1 MNSRNHFQPSSNRFS
16 TQELVTVLKPMAVQI
31 LFYWLKKLST
41 KKSAEIIT
49 FEAQIHFKFKG
60 QKPPVIYIRY
70 FATLWKQ
77 VFIDVHVDVDLVF
90 VISGAVKK
98 FVSAS
103 AEMQASDN
111 PLLSTPANDPM
122 LFCTGFKK
130 NRFYIFT
137 RQEAN
142 TR

>member
-1 MNSRNHFQPSSNRFS
+1 M
-16 TQELVTVLKPMAVQI
+16 
-31 LFYWLKKLST
+31 ST
-41 KKSAEIIT
+41 KISAEIIT
-49 FEAQIHFKFKG
+49 FEAQIHFKG
-60 QKPPVIYIRY
+60 QKPLVIYIRY

-77 VFIDVHVDVDLVF
+77 DFTDVHVDVDLAF

-130 NRFYIFT
+130 NRLYIFT